1 MFTTNKSSKVLANK
15 LPVYNLQ
22 PLYTLHTYPTPTV
35 EVGSTSI
42 SIVNIVGMLPHIAAE
57 QRLHSIYRSLALPK
71 HTTNRITCICGADD
85 IQRAVSLLHQP
96 RPSRSEEAHSL
107 WAKLLDKGVIR
118 APLRLNSRLQRTI
131 FQRTASVTHTLSFS
145 QLLGKYVPIEGMIP
159 NLSSVIEN
167 ASLSSLN
174 QLFQGSASIGKQV
187 IKIIDIARSYKYR
200 IAYVW
205 WCFP

>member
-22 PLYTLHTYPTPTV
+22 PLYTLHTHPTPTV

-131 FQRTASVTHTLSFS
+131 FQRTASVTHTLPFNPDIRKVRSNRRYDSKSEQRYWKCLPQQFWS
-145 QLLGKYVPIEGMIP
+145 ALPGERLHWE
-159 NLSSVIEN
+159 
-167 ASLSSLN
+167 AS
-174 QLFQGSASIGKQV
+174 
-187 IKIIDIARSYKYR
+187 Y
-200 IAYVW
+200 
-205 WCFP
+205 